1 VPTNK
6 FMENTNE
13 ESKNEV
19 EETTTQPDSTEEVKT
34 EQPVVEK
41 QDTTLNTEVVDEQVT
56 LSKKEIE
63 NLRKKAEDFEKMIA
77 NKRNAKIAEKLK
89 ANDEDEVVETPQIDL
104 DEVRSIAEEAAYK
117 VVGSVKREEMEKNIS
132 SAWDEWLAE
141 NKWADDDNIF
151 KGITQNLRPINSA
164 NKEDLLAELDR
175 AALMA
180 HPRLYT
186 QSMESKIRSKILVE
200 QNKIDVGA
208 GGSATSVKKAEPVTI
223 NANAEDQRIAD
234 KFFGGDLERY
244 LKTK

>member
-1 VPTNK
+1 
-6 FMENTNE
+6 MENANE

-19 EETTTQPDSTEEVKT
+19 EETTTQADSTEEVKT
-34 EQPVVEK
+34 EQQEVEK
-41 QDTTLNTEVVDEQVT
+41 QDTTQNTEVVDEQVT

-63 NLRKKAEDFEKMIA
+63 NLRKKAEDFERMIA

-89 ANDEDEVVETPQIDL
+89 AKSEDDEDEVVVTPQIDL

-151 KGITQNLRPINSA
+151 KGITQNLRPINSS

-208 GGSATSVKKAEPVTI
+208 GGSATSVKKAEPITT